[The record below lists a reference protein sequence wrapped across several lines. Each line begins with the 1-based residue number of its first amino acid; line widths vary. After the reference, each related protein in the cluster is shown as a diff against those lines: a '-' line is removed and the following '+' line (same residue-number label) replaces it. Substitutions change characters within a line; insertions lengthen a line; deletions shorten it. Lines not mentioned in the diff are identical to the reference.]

1 MRRTG
6 TAVRGRRFAAAMAVA
21 ALAVGAAAGPASG
34 VDSIRAQ
41 QWHLDA
47 MHAPDMWKTSTGQ
60 GITVAVVDTGVQ
72 GDAPDLQ
79 GQLLEGTDL
88 SGLNNSGGVLSD
100 MVGHGTGMATLIAGS
115 GKGLGGKGAYG
126 LAPGA
131 KILPIKV
138 NAGSDLT
145 AAAADYATQLANGIT
160 YAADHGAR
168 VINLSQGVHADLVR
182 PAELEAL
189 KSAIQ
194 HANAKGSLVVASVG
208 NEGDKGNPVNY
219 PGALPGVVGVAATDR
234 DGKATSESERGAQV
248 ALAAPGADMYHAC
261 TGSSGYCK
269 THGTSDAAAVVSASA
284 ALVWAAHPDWTNNQ
298 VLRVLINTASSPKER
313 SDFIGFGAVR
323 PRIALSEPG
332 DPGSASEF
340 PLKAAAAADPTPG
353 AGTGGASAPGTAPA
367 QPGSSQP
374 AAATSSDSDSDPLDL
389 LLFIIGGL
397 AVAAVLLVI
406 VFSVLGRRKKA
417 AAAGAAPVPP
427 TAPYGAQPPY
437 QAPGFP
443 AQQPPA
449 GPYGQQP
456 QAAPYGQQPPAPG
469 GFPPPQGQT
478 PPPGG
483 NPYTR

>member
-6 TAVRGRRFAAAMAVA
+6 TAVRGRRLAAAMAVA
-21 ALAVGAAAGPASG
+21 ALAVGAAAGPAAG
-34 VDSIRAQ
+34 VDSIREQ

-60 GITVAVVDTGVQ
+60 GITVGLVDTGVQ

-79 GQLLEGTDL
+79 GQLVEGTDL
-88 SGLNNSGGVLSD
+88 SGLANSGGVLHD
-100 MVGHGTGMATLIAGS
+100 TVGHGTGMATLIAGS

-131 KILPIKV
+131 KILPVKV
-138 NAGSDLT
+138 NAGSEFT

-160 YAADHGAR
+160 YAADHGAK
-168 VINLSQGVHADLVR
+168 VINLSQGIHASLVR
-182 PAELEAL
+182 PADLEAL
-189 KSAIQ
+189 KAAVQ

-234 DGKATSESERGAQV
+234 DGKTTAESERGAQV

-261 TGSSGYCK
+261 TGPSGYCK

-284 ALVWAAHPDWTNNQ
+284 ALLWAAHPDWTNNQ
-298 VLRVLINTASSPKER
+298 VLRVLINTASNPKER
-313 SDFIGFGAVR
+313 SDFIGYGAVR
-323 PRIALSEPG
+323 PRIALSDPG
-332 DPGSASEF
+332 DPGAAGEF

-353 AGTGGASAPGTAPA
+353 AGTGGASAPATGQGQGQT
-367 QPGSSQP
+367 PGSSQP
-374 AAATSSDSDSDPLDL
+374 AAASDSDSGSSMPLIL
-389 LLFIIGGL
+389 GGA
-397 AVAAVLLVI
+397 AVAVVLLVI
-406 VFSVLGRRKKA
+406 VVVVLAKRNRP
-417 AAAGAAPVPP
+417 AAAGSAPVPP
-427 TAPYGAQPPY
+427 AAPYGAQPPY
-437 QAPGFP
+437 QGPGFP

-456 QAAPYGQQPPAPG
+456 PAPG
-469 GFPPPQGQT
+469 GYPPPQGQT
-478 PPPGG
+478 PPPPGG
-483 NPYTR
+483 NPYAR